1 VIDGVIDGR
10 IDDGIGRGTDRVID
24 GRIDGGIDR
33 GTYGVIDGRID
44 GRQMEGEMK
53 GWRTP

>member
-1 VIDGVIDGR
+1 VIDEV
-10 IDDGIGRGTDRVID
+10 IDDGIGRGTDGVID
-24 GRIDGGIDR
+24 GVIDDGIGR